1 MDKTIALYSK
11 GLTEKTTAGLMR
23 VIDLLYEKGITI
35 YLNIMDPGGH
45 HFDND
50 HRIILFSETS
60 DLPADVCMILSVGG
74 DGTFLETAMR
84 VRSTGIPVAG
94 INTGRLGFL
103 ANIPDND
110 IGKSIDLLCS
120 GQYEPVSRSMLEIVS
135 PRGLFGNGSGNGNGN
150 AMALNEITVQKADQR
165 MITITVKVD
174 GIFLNTYRADGL
186 IISTATGS
194 TAYNLSVG
202 GPILSPTDDS
212 IIIVPMSPHNL
223 TIRPIIVTGRSVI
236 TLEPGGRSSECLV
249 TCDSKAVR
257 VPAGTLLEVRQAASR
272 LNTVLTAGNDFF
284 STLRN
289 KLMWGADPRN

>member
-1 MDKTIALYSK
+1 MDKTIALFSK
-11 GLTEKTTAGLMR
+11 SLTEKTTAGLIR
-23 VIDLLYEKGITI
+23 VIDTLYDKGITV

-45 HFDND
+45 HFDHD
-50 HRIILFSETS
+50 HRLILFSELS

-103 ANIPDND
+103 ANIPVEDL
-110 IGKSIDLLCS
+110 GQTIDLLCS
-120 GQYEPVSRSMLEIVS
+120 GQYKLVSRSMLEIVS
-135 PRGLFGNGSGNGNGN
+135 PADLFGDGN
-150 AMALNEITVQKADQR
+150 AMALNEITIQKADQS
-165 MITITVKVD
+165 MITITVRVD
-174 GIFLNTYRADGL
+174 GTFLNTYRADGL

-212 IIIVPMSPHNL
+212 IIIAPMSPHNL
-223 TIRPIIVTGRSVI
+223 TIRPIIVTGSSVI
-236 TLEPGGRSSECLV
+236 TLEPGGRSSHCLV

-257 VPAGTLLEVRQAASR
+257 VPAGISLEVRRSAER
-272 LNTVLTAGNDFF
+272 LSTVTTAGNDFF

>member
-1 MDKTIALYSK
+1 MDKTIALFSK
-11 GLTEKTTAGLMR
+11 SLTEKTTAGLTR
-23 VIDLLYEKGITI
+23 VIDTLYDKGITV

-45 HFDND
+45 HFDHD
-50 HRIILFSETS
+50 HRVVLFSELS

-103 ANIPDND
+103 ANIPVEDL
-110 IGKSIDLLCS
+110 GQSIDLLCS
-120 GQYEPVSRSMLEIVS
+120 GQYKLISRSMLEIVS
-135 PRGLFGNGSGNGNGN
+135 PAGLFGDGT
-150 AMALNEITVQKADQR
+150 AIALNEITIQKADQS
-165 MITITVKVD
+165 MITITVRVD
-174 GIFLNTYRADGL
+174 GTFLNTYRADGL

-212 IIIVPMSPHNL
+212 IIIAPMSPHNL
-223 TIRPIIVTGRSVI
+223 TIRPIIVTGSSVI
-236 TLEPGGRSSECLV
+236 TLEPGGRSSHCLV

-257 VPAGTLLEVRQAASR
+257 VPAGISLEVRRSAER
-272 LNTVLTAGNDFF
+272 LSTVTTAGNDFF

>member
-1 MDKTIALYSK
+1 MDKTIALFSK
-11 GLTEKTTAGLMR
+11 SLTEKTTAGLIR
-23 VIDLLYEKGITI
+23 VIDTLYDKGITV

-45 HFDND
+45 HFDHD
-50 HRIILFSETS
+50 HRLILFSELS

-103 ANIPDND
+103 ANIPVEDL
-110 IGKSIDLLCS
+110 GQSIDLLCS
-120 GQYEPVSRSMLEIVS
+120 GQYKLVSRSMLEIVS
-135 PRGLFGNGSGNGNGN
+135 PADLFGDGN
-150 AMALNEITVQKADQR
+150 AMALNEITIQKADQS
-165 MITITVKVD
+165 MITITVRVD
-174 GIFLNTYRADGL
+174 GTFLNTYRADGL

-212 IIIVPMSPHNL
+212 IIIAPMSPHNL
-223 TIRPIIVTGRSVI
+223 TIRPIILTGSSVI
-236 TLEPGGRSSECLV
+236 TLEPGGRSSHCLV

-257 VPAGTLLEVRQAASR
+257 VPAGIIMEVRRSAER
-272 LNTVLTAGNDFF
+272 LSTVTTAGNDFF

>member
-11 GLTEKTTAGLMR
+11 SLTEKTTAGLVR
-23 VIDLLYEKGITI
+23 VIDTLYDKGVTV
-35 YLNIMDPGGH
+35 YLNIMDPNGH
-45 HFDND
+45 HFEQD
-50 HRIILFSETS
+50 HRVVLFSELS

-84 VRSTGIPVAG
+84 VRTTGIPVAG

-103 ANIPDND
+103 ANIPVEDL
-110 IGKSIDLLCS
+110 GQSIDLLCS
-120 GQYEPVSRSMLEIVS
+120 GQYELVSRSMLEIVS
-135 PRGLFGNGSGNGNGN
+135 PADLFGNDN
-150 AMALNEITVQKADQR
+150 AMALNEITVQKDDQS
-165 MITITVKVD
+165 MITITVRVD
-174 GIFLNTYRADGL
+174 GIFLTTYRADGL

-194 TAYNLSVG
+194 TAYSLSVG

-212 IIIVPMSPHNL
+212 IIIAPMSPHNL
-223 TIRPIIVTGRSVI
+223 TIRPIIVTGSSVI
-236 TLEPGGRSSECLV
+236 TLEPGGRSSHCLV

-257 VPAGTLLEVRQAASR
+257 VPAGTLLKVRQSAER
-272 LNTVLTAGNDFF
+272 LSTVTTAGNDFF

>member
-1 MDKTIALYSK
+1 MDKTIALFSK
-11 GLTEKTTAGLMR
+11 SLTEKTTAGLIR
-23 VIDLLYEKGITI
+23 VIDTLYDKGITV

-45 HFDND
+45 HFDHD
-50 HRIILFSETS
+50 HRVVLFSELS

-103 ANIPDND
+103 ANIPVEDL
-110 IGKSIDLLCS
+110 GQSIDLLCS
-120 GQYEPVSRSMLEIVS
+120 GQYKLVSRSMLEIVS
-135 PRGLFGNGSGNGNGN
+135 PADLFGDGNT
-150 AMALNEITVQKADQR
+150 MALNEITIQKADQS
-165 MITITVKVD
+165 MITITVRVD
-174 GIFLNTYRADGL
+174 GTFLNTYRADGL

-212 IIIVPMSPHNL
+212 IIIAPMSPHNL
-223 TIRPIIVTGRSVI
+223 TIRPIIVTGSSVI
-236 TLEPGGRSSECLV
+236 TLEPGGRSSHCLV

-257 VPAGTLLEVRQAASR
+257 VPEGIILEVRRSAER
-272 LNTVLTAGNDFF
+272 LSTVTTAGNDFF

>member
-1 MDKTIALYSK
+1 MDKTIALFSK
-11 GLTEKTTAGLMR
+11 SLTEKTTAGLTR
-23 VIDLLYEKGITI
+23 VIDTLYDKGITV

-45 HFDND
+45 HFDHD
-50 HRIILFSETS
+50 HRLILFSELS

-103 ANIPDND
+103 ANIPVEDL
-110 IGKSIDLLCS
+110 GQSIDLLCS
-120 GQYEPVSRSMLEIVS
+120 GQYKLVSRSMLEIVS
-135 PRGLFGNGSGNGNGN
+135 PADLFGDGN
-150 AMALNEITVQKADQR
+150 AIALNEITIQKADQS
-165 MITITVKVD
+165 MITITVRVD
-174 GIFLNTYRADGL
+174 GTFLNTYRADGL

-212 IIIVPMSPHNL
+212 IIIAPMSPHNL
-223 TIRPIIVTGRSVI
+223 TIRPIIVTGSSVI
-236 TLEPGGRSSECLV
+236 TLEPGGRSSHCLV

-257 VPAGTLLEVRQAASR
+257 VPAGIFLEVRRSDER
-272 LNTVLTAGNDFF
+272 LSTVTTAGNDFF

>member
-1 MDKTIALYSK
+1 VDKTIALFSK
-11 GLTEKTTAGLMR
+11 SLTEKTTAGLIR
-23 VIDLLYEKGITI
+23 VIDALYDKGITV

-45 HFDND
+45 HFDHD
-50 HRIILFSETS
+50 QRVILFSELS

-84 VRSTGIPVAG
+84 VRTTGIPVAG

-103 ANIPDND
+103 ANIPDDD
-110 IGKSIDLLCS
+110 IVHSIGLLCS
-120 GQYEPVSRSMLEIVS
+120 GKYQLVNRSMLEIVS
-135 PRGLFGNGSGNGNGN
+135 PGDLFGDANV
-150 AMALNEITVQKADQR
+150 MALNEITVQKADQS
-165 MITITVKVD
+165 MITITVRVD
-174 GIFLNTYRADGL
+174 DTFLNTYRADGL

-212 IIIVPMSPHNL
+212 IIIAPMSPHNL
-223 TIRPIIVTGRSVI
+223 AIRPIIVTGSSVI
-236 TLEPGGRSSECLV
+236 TLEPEGRSSHCLV
-249 TCDSKAVR
+249 TCDSRAVR
-257 VPAGTLLEVRQAASR
+257 VPAGMLLEVRQSSER
-272 LNTVLTAGNDFF
+272 LSTVTTAGNDFF

>member
-1 MDKTIALYSK
+1 MDKTIALFSK
-11 GLTEKTTAGLMR
+11 SLTEKTTAGLIR
-23 VIDLLYEKGITI
+23 VIDTLYDKGITV

-45 HFDND
+45 HFDHD
-50 HRIILFSETS
+50 HRLILFSELS

-84 VRSTGIPVAG
+84 VRTTGIPVAG

-103 ANIPDND
+103 ANIPVEDL
-110 IGKSIDLLCS
+110 GQSIDLLCS
-120 GQYEPVSRSMLEIVS
+120 GQYKLISRSMLEIVS
-135 PRGLFGNGSGNGNGN
+135 PAGLFGDGN
-150 AMALNEITVQKADQR
+150 AIALNEITIQKADQS
-165 MITITVKVD
+165 MITITVRVD
-174 GIFLNTYRADGL
+174 GTFLNTYRADGL

-212 IIIVPMSPHNL
+212 IIIAPMSPHNL
-223 TIRPIIVTGRSVI
+223 TIRPIIVTGSSVI
-236 TLEPGGRSSECLV
+236 TLEPGGRSSHCLV

-257 VPAGTLLEVRQAASR
+257 VPAGIFLEVRRSDER
-272 LNTVLTAGNDFF
+272 LSTVTTAGNDFF

>member
-23 VIDLLYEKGITI
+23 VIYLLYDRGITI
-35 YLNIMDPGGH
+35 YLNIMDPGGN
-45 HFDND
+45 HFDHD
-50 HRIILFSETS
+50 PRVILFNEIT
-60 DLPADVCMILSVGG
+60 DLPADVFMILSIGG
-74 DGTFLETAMR
+74 DGTFLETSMR
-84 VRSTGIPVAG
+84 VRNTGIPVAG

-103 ANIPDND
+103 ANIPDDD
-110 IGKSIDLLCS
+110 IGKSIDLLCT
-120 GQYEPVSRSMLEIVS
+120 GQYELVSRSMLEVVS
-135 PRGLFGNGSGNGNGN
+135 PKDLFSNGN
-150 AMALNEITVQKADQR
+150 AIALNEITVQKADQT

-186 IISTATGS
+186 IVSSATGS

-223 TIRPIIVTGRSVI
+223 TIRPIIVTGSSVI
-236 TLEPGGRSSECLV
+236 TLEPGGRSSQCLV

-257 VPAGTLLEVRQAASR
+257 VQAGTLIEVRQSASR
-272 LNTVLTAGNDFF
+272 LSTVLTAGNDFF

>member
-11 GLTEKTTAGLMR
+11 GLTEKTTAGLMKL
-23 VIDLLYEKGITI
+23 IDALCDRGITI

-50 HRIILFSETS
+50 QRVILFSDLN
-60 DLPADVCMILSVGG
+60 DLPSDVCMILSVGG

-84 VRSTGIPVAG
+84 VRTAGIPVAG

-103 ANIPDND
+103 ANIPDDD
-110 IGKSIDLLCS
+110 IGRSIDLVCD
-120 GQYEPVSRSMLEIVS
+120 GNYELISRSMLEIAS
-135 PRGLFGNGSGNGNGN
+135 PENLFGNGTEI
-150 AMALNEITVQKADQR
+150 ALNEVTVQKADQS

-186 IISTATGS
+186 IVSSATGS

-212 IIIVPMSPHNL
+212 IIIIPMSPHNL
-223 TIRPIIVTGRSVI
+223 TVRPIIVTGSSVI
-236 TLEPGGRSSECLV
+236 TLEPGGRSSNCLV

-257 VPAGTLLEVRQAASR
+257 VPAGTVMEVRQSASR
-272 LNTVLTAGNDFF
+272 LLTVTTAGNDFF

>member
-11 GLTEKTTAGLMR
+11 SLTEKTTAGLMK
-23 VIDLLYEKGITI
+23 VIDALYEKGVTI

-45 HFDND
+45 HFDQD
-50 HRIILFSETS
+50 HRVVLFTELS

-74 DGTFLETAMR
+74 DGTFLETAMH
-84 VRSTGIPVAG
+84 VRAAGIPVAG

-103 ANIPDND
+103 ANIPDED
-110 IGKSIDLLCS
+110 IGRSVDLLCS
-120 GQYEPVSRSMLEIVS
+120 GKYEIVSRAMLEIS
-135 PRGLFGNGSGNGNGN
+135 TPGELFSNGN
-150 AMALNEITVQKADQR
+150 AMALNEITVQKSDQG

-194 TAYNLSVG
+194 TAYSLSVG

-212 IIIVPMSPHNL
+212 IIIAPMSPHNL
-223 TIRPIIVTGRSVI
+223 TIRPIIVTGSSVI
-236 TLEPGGRSSECLV
+236 TLETGGRSSQCLI
-249 TCDSKAVR
+249 TCDSRAVR
-257 VPAGTLLEVRQAASR
+257 VPTGTVMEVRQATSR
-272 LNTVLTAGNDFF
+272 LSTVTTAGNDFF